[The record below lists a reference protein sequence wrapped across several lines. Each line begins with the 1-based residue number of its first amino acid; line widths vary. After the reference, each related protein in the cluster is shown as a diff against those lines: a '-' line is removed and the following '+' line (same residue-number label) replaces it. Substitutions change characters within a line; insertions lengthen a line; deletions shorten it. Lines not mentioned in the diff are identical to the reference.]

1 MRRLIYYPRV
11 ETQAQLDDLLARCAW
26 YFHPFLDRIG
36 EVEIAVA
43 PGLAFSGV
51 APEIFDHEVRPR
63 LAALKS
69 RVRLAP
75 AEADPGVARLA
86 AGDPARDAVLV
97 WRATPEAER
106 SPELAAEIARF
117 RGRGRYFEVDPQ
129 STRMEGSFYLWA
141 GSRLFTDEAAVLEAS
156 RARLAAFAESLP
168 TREVAYVFGTG
179 PSLSDFVEGHDFSDG
194 VCFAANSMVDNPE
207 LLARLKPRA
216 IVAGDPLFHAGCSRY
231 AGHFRRRLVEAM
243 ETTGAWFFTPL
254 RDHHIHAAYLP
265 PHLRERLVAIP
276 FDARKPYNVA
286 LDRDLYVNPKANI
299 LTLLLLPLAGTFF
312 EEVRVVGCDG
322 RPLEDNAYFWAHDK
336 KAQINHE
343 MDNIKVVHPA
353 FFNID
358 YNDYYTEHCET
369 VSLAVGALEAA
380 GRRVVGLTPSYVPAL
395 SQRYKDPGLEREG
408 PAEFISLDPD
418 ALGDFGHFLSYDRRL
433 RDAAQAQGLAFR
445 IYANL
450 ALDADA
456 CHDAP
461 VVERVFSLHSWTV
474 GNRPCGPRPQD
485 VDTFRRELARALDLR
500 RQRGVRS
507 RCVLYM
513 YCGSLQHMR
522 AVDEVLADHPN
533 VTACINLFWTSF
545 VPYREPA
552 YVARWKPVLAQVMDA
567 GRVLV
572 TVPTPQL
579 RDGLRAAFDL
589 DLPVAPHPSTTF
601 SDEAARALAAAPA
614 PRPSSPPAILF
625 PGGMRPEKGF
635 GVTAE
640 AAIRLHGRAGD
651 RLRLIVRGQATA
663 TTPPDML
670 KARDALAAAGLPT
683 DDSELNDEEF
693 ADFLARGDVIVL
705 PYKAPDFS
713 ERTSGLLID
722 ALLLGK
728 PSVVLEGTWLA
739 DVAREYGV
747 GTIVA
752 DDPEALVEGV
762 LRTVEGLTDWARRL
776 EQARP
781 AYLAV
786 NTWAELVRLAVS
798 SAERR
803 RAANAAPARAPA
815 VIRDLPPRASR
826 RGVVLLGEA
835 ALPRGFDVEVLHQR
849 PVIVL
854 NGGYRH
860 QKAAG
865 FRTAHY
871 VCLDARNGQKHEPYI
886 RGLLA
891 DAEAPDRRL
900 LLRGALIAGRDELWS
915 RRDVLNYDAL
925 AEVLPHLSARPM
937 TTPSHAAL
945 WAGFLGYR
953 DILLVGVRAAVS
965 GPAAESDATAW
976 SAAQALLARGD
987 ARVWNAD
994 PDALVP
1000 GVQVWPPSLGRAAA

>member
-1 MRRLIYYPRV
+1 MRRLIYHPRV

-26 YFHPFLDRIG
+26 YFHPFLSRIG

-43 PGLAFSGV
+43 PGLAFTGV
-51 APEIFDHEVRPR
+51 APEIFDHEVGPR
-63 LAALKS
+63 LAALRP
-69 RVRLAP
+69 RVRLTP
-75 AEADPGVARLA
+75 ADDGDGLQRLADADPAQ
-86 AGDPARDAVLV
+86 DAVLV
-97 WRATPEAER
+97 WRVTPESERTAE
-106 SPELAAEIARF
+106 LTAQIARF
-117 RGRGRYFEVDPQ
+117 RGRGRYFEVDPDA
-129 STRMEGSFYLWA
+129 TRMEGSFYLWA

-168 TREVAYVFGTG
+168 TRRTAYVFGTG

-207 LLARLKPRA
+207 LLARLNPRA

-265 PHLRERLVAIP
+265 AHLRERLIAVP

-322 RPLEDNAYFWAHDK
+322 RPLDDNAYFWAHDK

-343 MDNIKVVHPA
+343 MDNIKLVHPA

-369 VSLAVGALEAA
+369 VALAVDALEAA
-380 GRRVVGLTPSYVPAL
+380 GRRVVGMTPSYVPAL
-395 SQRYKDPGLEREG
+395 SQRYRDPGVEREG
-408 PAEFISLDPD
+408 PAEFISIDPD

-445 IYANL
+445 VYGNV

-474 GNRPCGPRPQD
+474 GNRPSGPRPQD
-485 VDTFRRELARALDLR
+485 VETFRRELARALDLR
-500 RQRGVRS
+500 RQRGVRN

-522 AVDEVLADHPN
+522 AADEVLADHPN
-533 VTACINLFWTSF
+533 VSACVNLFWTSF

-552 YVARWKPVLAQVMDA
+552 YVARWKPVLTQVMAA

-579 RDGLRAAFDL
+579 RDSLRAAFDI

-601 SDEAARALAAAPA
+601 SDEAAKALAESPA
-614 PRPSSPPAILF
+614 PRPASPPLVLF

-635 GVTAE
+635 GATAE
-640 AAIRLHGRAGD
+640 AAIRLHERAGR
-651 RLRLIVRGQATA
+651 RLRLVVRGQATA
-663 TTPPDML
+663 TTPPEML
-670 KARDALAAAGLPT
+670 KARDALAAAGLPI
-683 DDSELNDEEF
+683 DESHLNDEEF
-693 ADFLARGDVIVL
+693 ADFLARADVIVL

-739 DVAREYGV
+739 DVAREFGV
-747 GTIVA
+747 GVIVA
-752 DDPEALVEGV
+752 DDPEALAQGV
-762 LRTVEGLTDWARRL
+762 LRTVDGLADWARRL
-776 EQARP
+776 EQVRP
-781 AYLAV
+781 AYLAA

-803 RAANAAPARAPA
+803 RAHDQAAAKAPAL
-815 VIRDLPPRASR
+815 LPTRPRASR
-826 RGVVLLGEA
+826 RSVVLLGEA
-835 ALPRGFDVEVLHQR
+835 ALPRGFDVEVLHDR
-849 PVIVL
+849 SVIVL

-871 VCLDARNGQKHEPYI
+871 VCLDARNGQRHEPYI

-891 DAEAPDRRL
+891 EADAPGRRL
-900 LLRGALIAGRDELWS
+900 LLRSAVINACDGLWD
-915 RRDVLNYDAL
+915 RREVLNYDAL
-925 AEVLPHLSARPM
+925 AGVLPHLSARPM

-953 DILLVGVRAAVS
+953 DILLVGVRAVVS
-965 GPAAESDATAW
+965 GPAAASDASAW
-976 SAAQALLARGD
+976 SAAQGLLAAGG

-1000 GVQVWPPSLGRAAA
+1000 GVQVWPPSLGRTAA